1 MLHDDEK
8 RSAAA
13 SEQEGAPAP
22 ERGDIE
28 AFLQSEDLT
37 EGQRRR
43 LRVLQAVEQAVTA
56 RVEEMCSTTT
66 VEVTD
71 VAVLVV
77 APEARALVFD
87 GAVEPGISVVVGER
101 NKLHAFLT
109 DVLPPAPD
117 AAVDP
122 YADLLS
128 AAPPLCVRVLVL
140 DEESLTVLS
149 YGTFLTVRLGEGDV
163 PEA

>member
-77 APEARALVFD
+77 APE
-87 GAVEPGISVVVGER
+87 R

-109 DVLPPAPD
+109 DVLPPARTRPSI
-117 AAVDP
+117 P
-122 YADLLS
+122 TPICS
-128 AAPPLCVRVLVL
+128 ARRRRSACASSSWTKSRSPSSATGR
-140 DEESLTVLS
+140 S
-149 YGTFLTVRLGEGDV
+149 
-163 PEA
+163 